1 MVTDLCIIIPTELK
15 QYKIGE
21 EIQEQDI
28 KTSCAKNNVLIKR
41 NDNGL
46 VEQVEYFDEN
56 GELEKSLTYKG
67 ASVSKETVYKNG
79 KIRVEKEFSEDKLI
93 SKKVFRNNG
102 ETLYE
107 NNYRYDS
114 NNLVFISKKEK
125 DIECAVIY
133 IYDELDRII
142 SRKIY
147 KNREIISE
155 QFYKYDI
162 SGKILGYRDRNQTVE
177 VCRRNQKNEL
187 LCYKIKDIKG
197 NEILIKNIFDG
208 FAYLK
213 TEIVLNGNC
222 ATVVNRDYVDNI
234 VLKKP
239 CATDDDLDL
248 VISKLENKKIS
259 ETECKKINDISEHV
273 IKEEIEK
280 VILPI
285 ALRKRAILNSVEKS
299 A

>member
-79 KIRVEKEFSEDKLI
+79 KIRVEKEFSENKLT

-222 ATVVNRDYVDNI
+222 ATVMNRDYVDNI